1 MFDSEEF
8 ERRRWR
14 VVVVAHEERKRA
26 LVEFL
31 RRQRDNLAGWRLL
44 TTPDIADAIGPDR
57 GLSVRSVVPEAWD
70 VDQWLPS
77 RLGSGEIDALIILRD
92 PRLTHVGE
100 PAPTVHQLADTLGI
114 PIATN
119 VATAACVIAGLL
131 SRPGPAAS
139 SRCTR
144 TASEE
149 GPRQGRGTPPCYS
162 RQVLFLTT
170 NR

>member
-14 VVVVAHEERKRA
+14 VVAVAHAERMRA

-57 GLSVRSVVPEAWD
+57 VLSMRSVVPAAWD
-70 VDQWLPS
+70 VDPWLRS
-77 RLGSGEIDALIILRD
+77 RLAAGEIDALIILRD
-92 PRLTHVGE
+92 PHQIPMDE

-119 VATAACVIAGLL
+119 VATAACVIAGLG
-131 SRPGPAAS
+131 SRPGAPASPRHA
-139 SRCTR
+139 R
-144 TASEE
+144 AGSEN
-149 GPRQGRGTPPCYS
+149 GPRIAA
-162 RQVLFLTT
+162 VL
-170 NR
+170 